1 MTGLFETMLA
11 VKGRIVQFE
20 EHMAR
25 MARSCRE
32 LGWEPLDEDAFRD
45 AALNTVW
52 SAEHAIRVVYE
63 HGVLSA
69 TAFDIPAPTRSR
81 RTHGRAITLSAAI
94 VRPLP
99 QYKRVPDDLD
109 WRDVISSGSDE
120 ALFVTPQS
128 HILEGTNTNVFAVR
142 GDVLITAPDGVLP
155 GIVRAWVLASGL
167 RVEERAPT
175 ADDIRRGGFFTGSL
189 TTLAPIR
196 TLDGDTCAPPG
207 ETYTELARLYSE
219 MSGRRVPLNPS

>member
-1 MTGLFETMLA
+1 VTGLFETMLA
-11 VKGRIVQFE
+11 VGGRIVQLD
-20 EHMAR
+20 EHVER
-25 MARSCRE
+25 MARSCNE
-32 LGWEPLDEDAFRD
+32 LGLAPFDEDAFRD
-45 AALNTVW
+45 AAINTVW

-63 HGVLSA
+63 HGALSA

-81 RTHGRAITLSAAI
+81 RTYGRAVTLSPTIA
-94 VRPLP
+94 RPLP
-99 QYKRVPDDLD
+99 QYKRVPEDLD
-109 WRDVISSGSDE
+109 WREVIPPGADE
-120 ALFVTPQS
+120 ALFVTTQG
-128 HILEGTNTNVFAVR
+128 HILEGTSTNVFAIR

-167 RVEERAPT
+167 SIEERAPA

-196 TLDGDTCAPPG
+196 TLDGDACAPPG

-219 MSGRRVPLNPS
+219 MFGRRVTLNPS